1 MDSQLLM
8 KIILQGWLILALVA
22 ELSAQSPGGTGIFRA
37 VPPTES
43 GILWQHTNGRSEH
56 RYMPEAFGPGVA
68 IFDYNNDGLMDIFLV
83 NSGDSTF
90 FRSPQPLHPAL
101 YRNNGDGT
109 FTDVTEKAGLTANI
123 FGMGVAVGDYDG
135 DGFADIFLT
144 GYGAA
149 ILYHNNGNGSFTD
162 VTAQSGIHEAGWSTG
177 ALWFDYNN
185 DGKLD
190 LFVGEYLDYSSL
202 RTCGVANAYGSQGKG
217 AAATDTLNYYCTPR
231 IFKSM
236 PSHLYRNDGG
246 GHFTDVSEQTGILDS
261 RGKGLGVVA
270 TDINNDGFMDIF
282 QANDTTANSLFMN
295 RGGKR
300 FEEIGFQAN
309 VAYGENGATRSGM
322 GVDATD
328 FDGDGKQDLFVA
340 NIDQE
345 TFALYRNNGDETFS
359 DLSRNLGIA
368 NATRLLSGWGLRFF
382 DYDNDG
388 LPDLILADGHP
399 DDLIEKEKKTV
410 TYQEPL
416 LLFYNEGNGK
426 MTNVSANGGD
436 AFRRSYAARGLAV
449 GDLNNDGYPDVVVGI
464 NGGAPLILYN
474 NAQSKNNWVGLKLIG
489 KQANADAIGATV
501 RWSCG
506 GQIRSRLKTA
516 GGSFLSSHDPREIL
530 GVGKCTKMDW
540 VEIRWPRPS
549 TRVERLSEVPLNRYL
564 TVVEDQGIAGK

>member
-1 MDSQLLM
+1 MGSS
-8 KIILQGWLILALVA
+8 ILHVHATMENIDTKARSW
-22 ELSAQSPGGTGIFRA
+22 GIW
-37 VPPTES
+37 T
-43 GILWQHTNGRSEH
+43 
-56 RYMPEAFGPGVA
+56 
-68 IFDYNNDGLMDIFLV
+68 
-83 NSGDSTF
+83 
-90 FRSPQPLHPAL
+90 
-101 YRNNGDGT
+101 
-109 FTDVTEKAGLTANI
+109 VT
-123 FGMGVAVGDYDG
+123 
-135 DGFADIFLT
+135 
-144 GYGAA
+144 
-149 ILYHNNGNGSFTD
+149 
-162 VTAQSGIHEAGWSTG
+162 Q
-177 ALWFDYNN
+177 
-185 DGKLD
+185 
-190 LFVGEYLDYSSL
+190 
-202 RTCGVANAYGSQGKG
+202 
-217 AAATDTLNYYCTPR
+217 
-231 IFKSM
+231 
-236 PSHLYRNDGG
+236 
-246 GHFTDVSEQTGILDS
+246 
-261 RGKGLGVVA
+261 GKGLGVVA

-282 QANDTTANSLFMN
+282 QANDTTANSLFVN

-309 VAYGENGATRSGM
+309 AAYGENGATRSGM

-410 TYQEPL
+410 TYQEPP
-416 LLFYNEGNGK
+416 LLFQNEGNGK

-436 AFRRSYAARGLAV
+436 AFRQSYAARGLAI
-449 GDLNNDGYPDVVVGI
+449 GGLNNDGYPDVVVGI

-549 TRVERLSEVPLNRYL
+549 TRVEHLSEVPLNRYL
-564 TVVEDQGIAGK
+564 TVVEGHGIAGK